1 MAIQRVTGRMLE
13 SNLVRDHDLAFET
26 DLLYIDVA
34 NGRLGVKTTSPGNF
48 ALDVNGNTRITGDLT
63 VQGTTTTVDSQNLAV
78 EDNLIVI
85 NSSGSVGHNSG
96 VMINRG
102 SEGNN
107 AVMIWDESTDKFL
120 FGTTTSDG
128 STTADFAVTLSK
140 IQIGEPLA
148 DADATTKKY
157 VDDQIATVSA
167 GGTITLGTPSD
178 STFGDGAYQGFT
190 SGQTMTDAIDD
201 LNETMENIRNGTY
214 VKSVTFTADSTSISL
229 GDTVTLTI
237 TTTPTADANIRYTIT
252 WGDGTETTATS
263 DSTPSHTYNE
273 ASGSPMT
280 VTVKAFD
287 NTAVTDSSGSF
298 ATFTRSSYITVASAA
313 PVVGYLIKSASSGG

>member
-96 VMINRG
+96 MMINRG
-102 SEGNN
+102 AEGNN

-120 FGTTTSDG
+120 FGTTASDG

-140 IQIGEPLA
+140 VQVATPTA
-148 DADATTKKY
+148 DDDAATKAY
-157 VDDQIATVSA
+157 VDSQVSGGVGAVTGDTVPLNLP
-167 GGTITLGTPSD
+167 TD
-178 STFGDGAYQGFT
+178 STFGDGAYLGLTGSTTVTQ
-190 SGQTMTDAIDD
+190 AIDD
-201 LNETMENIRNGTY
+201 LNETM
-214 VKSVTFTADSTSISL
+214 SL
-229 GDTVTLTI
+229 
-237 TTTPTADANIRYTIT
+237 
-252 WGDGTETTATS
+252 S
-263 DSTPSHTYNE
+263 
-273 ASGSPMT
+273 
-280 VTVKAFD
+280 
-287 NTAVTDSSGSF
+287 
-298 ATFTRSSYITVASAA
+298 
-313 PVVGYLIKSASSGG
+313 LIHI